1 MYSLETRRRRD
12 RKRKRNLVLCHCS
25 LCKGTYCSAKRA
37 SRHKNIFTNST
48 DIDSLESSSE
58 ECTLPDDAE
67 SGSAHYVS
75 ETSNPAAECEHEKHG
90 QEDEVNNI
98 EEYEG
103 IFEGS
108 GEEMYSPINSSVD
121 NTASLSYDDPWFNS
135 NVEDQSSSSNA
146 STDFMIDVDLEP
158 ASAASDSDLSS
169 LETESDVE
177 TDVRSTLLMYEGS
190 SQTVLEMLDGYFYW
204 FSNHPS
210 ISKNALSSLLDHE
223 HYNVLPEGNNFPSS
237 YEQAYDFIK
246 PNLLPTECYHACPND
261 CILFRKTEP
270 KSVDPYVEVLVDELL
285 ALCETTFY
293 DGFRED
299 EFLFRLQLHNYV
311 LVYPGLNKV
320 FFCAGSG
327 ALQGCMWC
335 DERGEPVVNYQAGN
349 VFGLYSKTSKLCE
362 NFSYPD
368 KMVNNIFS

>member
-1 MYSLETRRRRD
+1 MRT
-12 RKRKRNLVLCHCS
+12 K
-25 LCKGTYCSAKRA
+25 
-37 SRHKNIFTNST
+37 
-48 DIDSLESSSE
+48 
-58 ECTLPDDAE
+58 
-67 SGSAHYVS
+67 
-75 ETSNPAAECEHEKHG
+75 
-90 QEDEVNNI
+90 EDEVNNSK
-98 EEYEG
+98 EYEG

-177 TDVRSTLLMYEGS
+177 TDVHSTLPMYEGS
-190 SQTVLEMLDGYFYW
+190 SQTVLKMLDGYFYW

-210 ISKNALSSLLDHE
+210 ISKNTLSSLLDHE

-285 ALCETTFY
+285 GLCETTFY
-293 DGFRED
+293 DGFREED
-299 EFLFRLQLHNYV
+299 
-311 LVYPGLNKV
+311 
-320 FFCAGSG
+320 FFFDCSCITMS
-327 ALQGCMWC
+327 LSIQ
-335 DERGEPVVNYQAGN
+335 D
-349 VFGLYSKTSKLCE
+349 
-362 NFSYPD
+362 
-368 KMVNNIFS
+368 